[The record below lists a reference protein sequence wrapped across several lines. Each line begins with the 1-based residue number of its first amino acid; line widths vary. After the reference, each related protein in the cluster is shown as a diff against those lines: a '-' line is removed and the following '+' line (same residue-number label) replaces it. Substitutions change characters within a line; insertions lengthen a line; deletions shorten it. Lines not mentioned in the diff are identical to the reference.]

1 MISRCPALIGLDR
14 GVTAKG
20 ITIGI
25 TNGIKLTGI
34 TAWAGAMLLCCGLAH
49 AANRIPVRVVVV
61 TTFELGQ
68 DTGDTPGEFQYW
80 VERLPLPQSL
90 PFPAGHRA
98 LRYDPHKHILGIV
111 VGSGSINSSASI
123 MALGLDPRFDLSHA
137 YWVLAGIAG
146 INPNQ
151 GSVGSAAWAEWV
163 VDRDLLYEIDAREIP
178 AGWPTG
184 LVPLSRS
191 HPYENPPP
199 PAGIFSP
206 NAYHLDAGLV
216 NWAYQLTAHTP
227 LEDTADLKAIRA
239 KYPNQPEAQKPPHVI
254 KGDEVSAS
262 DWWLG
267 TLMNKSA
274 EDWMTYWTGGKG
286 TAVTSAMEDCGVLH
300 SLQMLAQ
307 VKRVDAARVLILRTA
322 SDYTTPASDETAA
335 ELLASEAST
344 DTASKLSAFIPSLEA
359 AYRVGSPVVNELA
372 THWTRYAAHPPSY
385 GNP

>member
-1 MISRCPALIGLDR
+1 VDSDFQHIDEPGDGWTMISRCDNLLMALAL
-14 GVTAKG
+14 GVALAYG
-20 ITIGI
+20 G
-25 TNGIKLTGI
+25 
-34 TAWAGAMLLCCGLAH
+34 MAH

-80 VERLPLPQSL
+80 VERLPLTQVL
-90 PFPAGHRA
+90 PFPAGHHP
-98 LRYDPHKHILGIV
+98 LRYNPHKHILGIV

-178 AGWPTG
+178 PQWSTG
-184 LVPLSRS
+184 IVPLGRS
-191 HPYENPPP
+191 NPYENPPP
-199 PAGIFSP
+199 PPGIFSP
-206 NAYHLDAGLV
+206 NVYHLNAGLV
-216 NWAYQLTAHTP
+216 NWAYRLTADTP

-239 KYPNQPEAQKPPHVI
+239 GYPNQPEALKPPHVM

-267 TLMNKSA
+267 TFMNKSA
-274 EDWMTYWTGGKG
+274 EEWMTYWTGGKG
-286 TAVTSAMEDCGVLH
+286 TLVTSAMEDCGVIH
-300 SLQMLAQ
+300 SLQMLSQ
-307 VKRVDAARVLILRTA
+307 VKRVDADRLLILRTA
-322 SDYTTPASDETAA
+322 SDYTAPAVGETAA
-335 ELLASEAST
+335 ALLASETST
-344 DTASKLSAFIPSLEA
+344 DTATKLSAFIPSLEA

-372 THWTRYAAHPPSY
+372 THWERYAAQLPSASH
-385 GNP
+385 